1 MKDINYPLVET
12 KRPPIYTAMKYFGKK
27 PHNIWG
33 AYIRN
38 YTKKDGCIL
47 DPFSGSSIAAF
58 EAVKVERMR

>member
-33 AYIRN
+33 AYIRT
-38 YTKKDGCIL
+38 YTTQDGCIL